1 MKKKISLC
9 MILFLMFSLLCG
21 CGSGN
26 DNGEESVNGQSYFNA
41 IVLEIT
47 DTLILVECTEAFD
60 DSVKIGTQVS
70 FEPNVISAKGMP
82 KISEGDKIRVV
93 YNNARIKDSKPRQL
107 EIIFAVY
114 LLDAD
119 GNCIFQ

>member
-21 CGSGN
+21 CSSGN
-26 DNGEESVNGQSYFNA
+26 DDGEESVNRQSYFNA

-47 DTLILVECTEAFD
+47 DTLILVECIEAFD
-60 DSVKIGTQVS
+60 DSVKIGSQVS

-82 KISEGDKIRVV
+82 KVSKGDKIRVV
-93 YNNARIKDSKPRQL
+93 YNNAHIKDSESRQL
-107 EIIFAVY
+107 EVIFAVY

-119 GNCIFQ
+119 SNCIFW